1 MEKHRDLIDRI
12 YEAPFQPHLWKDI
25 LQDLADIAG
34 ATGGVLSTL
43 PSTLNILVFTDS
55 VLPLVEATVAENLS
69 SSHALE
75 PEIMKYQEP
84 GFFSDESVF
93 SEERKAEMPFYSR
106 IMRPNGIGHLA
117 GAQIRTTMGESLLFS
132 LPRLRDKGPAPRTAL
147 DELTSLRPHLAR
159 AVTLS
164 IRNEFQ
170 QIKNANHA
178 LAATGLASA
187 AINDAGRVI
196 DCNALFSSL
205 DQQVVISA
213 RDRLRLVHAPA
224 NAVLE
229 ESLELARYDFRNNL
243 VASRSIA
250 LPATETAAAAI
261 LHLIPA
267 RRIVRDLFR
276 NTAFFAI
283 ITSLGQV
290 NPAPVDVIETL
301 FDLTVSEARIAR
313 SLAMG
318 NDVKDMADDF
328 GISTETVRKHLK
340 SIFAKT
346 GISRQAELSATIAG
360 LKVIQ

>member
-1 MEKHRDLIDRI
+1 MDKHQDLIDRI
-12 YEAPFQPHLWKDI
+12 YEAPFAPHLWQDV

-34 ATGGVLSTL
+34 ARGGVLSSVPATPGGFFFSDTL
-43 PSTLNILVFTDS
+43 QS
-55 VLPLVEATVAENLS
+55 VVEATMTESFSCGRSLEAEMLRRQGP
-69 SSHALE
+69 A
-75 PEIMKYQEP
+75 
-84 GFFSDESVF
+84 FFSDGSLI
-93 SEERKAEMPFYSR
+93 EEEYKAEMPFYSDVLW
-106 IMRPNGIGHLA
+106 PHGIGHMA
-117 GAQIRTTMGESLLFS
+117 ATQIRTTMGESLVFHVMRS
-132 LPRLRDKGPAPRTAL
+132 RDKGPVPADAL

-170 QIKNANHA
+170 QIQNANRA
-178 LAATGLASA
+178 LAATGLAAA
-187 AINDAGRVI
+187 AIGDTGRII
-196 DCNALFSSL
+196 DCNALFSTL
-205 DQQVVISA
+205 DQQVVIRSH
-213 RDRLRLVHAPA
+213 DRLRLAHPVA
-224 NAVLE
+224 NALLD
-229 ESLELARYDFRNNL
+229 ESLDIARRNFFDPIQ
-243 VASRSIA
+243 ASRSVA
-250 LPATETAAAAI
+250 LPATATAAPAV

-267 RRIVRDLFR
+267 RGILRDLFR
-276 NTAFFAI
+276 NTAFFVI
-283 ITSLGQV
+283 ITPLGQV
-290 NPAPVDVIETL
+290 NPAPVDIIETL